1 MEIFFRLAETLQYV
15 LTTKPNELAK
25 EGFIKRQ
32 RKITGSNFVST
43 LIFGWIQY
51 FTPSVEGLAR
61 AGYTHGLTISAQGLD
76 KRFTQEACEF
86 MKSVT
91 ETAIAQI
98 VTTSVQVNADIFNPF
113 PAIYLADCSTVALP
127 TELETIW
134 QGVGGS
140 ENASK
145 AALKIDTNLEIKT
158 GQMHFNLLPG
168 RHSDSRSPVAESV
181 YEKGSLRIQD
191 LGYFNLGRMKQ
202 QAARGEYWIS
212 RLQPGTQVFSMGGTP
227 INLNSHC
234 LNLLKQGQMRNEI
247 AVKVGVKEQLTVRML
262 FWKLPEEEA
271 GRRRAKML
279 NNGRKH
285 SRMPSEANLAGCDWN
300 ILITNVEPE
309 KLNHEDCFVMY
320 GVRWQIEL
328 IFKLWKSHSGLG
340 HSRSEKPERI
350 LCEIYAKLLAIIVQ
364 HWIVLTGLWRKPD
377 RSLVKGH
384 QMIKEQSSGLAK
396 CIDDLEALANFL
408 KELADRFNHGC
419 SMNKRKKKLN
429 TCQRIELRRAYA

>member
-1 MEIFFRLAETLQYV
+1 MQYV
-15 LTTKPNELAK
+15 LTTKSNELAK

-32 RKITGSNFVST
+32 RKITGSNFVCT
-43 LIFGWIQY
+43 LVFGWMQC

-61 AGYTHGLTISAQGLD
+61 AGYTHGLKISAQGLD

-86 MKSVT
+86 MKRVL
-91 ETAIAQI
+91 ETALSQVI
-98 VTTSVQVNADIFNPF
+98 TSNVQVDFDILNAF

-127 TELETIW
+127 TELETVW

-145 AALKIDTNLEIKT
+145 AAIKVDTSLEIKT
-158 GQMHFNLLPG
+158 GQIHFNLLPG

-191 LGYFNLGRMKQ
+191 LGYFNLGRMKR
-202 QAARGEYWIS
+202 QAERGEYWIS
-212 RLQPGTQVFSMGGTP
+212 RLQPGTQVFSMTGDP
-227 INLNSHC
+227 INLSSHC
-234 LNLLKQGQMRNEI
+234 LNLFKQGLMRNEI
-247 AVKVGVKEQLTVRML
+247 QVKVGVKEQLTVRML

-285 SRMPSEANLAGCDWN
+285 GRTPSEANLAGCDWN

-364 HWIVLTGLWRKPD
+364 HWIVLTGLWGKPD
-377 RSLVKGH
+377 RSLVKGN
-384 QMIKEQSSGLAK
+384 QMIKEQSSCFAK
-396 CIDDLEALANFL
+396 CINDLEALANFL
-408 KELADRFNHGC
+408 KDLADRFNYGC
-419 SMNKRKKKLN
+419 SMNKRKNEIN
-429 TCQRIELRRAYA
+429 TYQQLELRCAYA